1 MHWRQIVVA
10 IEIVVLFAV
19 GFMPETMNM
28 AANIL
33 VSFVC
38 SMQVNAFRK
47 IKGSPYASTMCIGN
61 LRSGTAALSA
71 YMRERKP
78 RLLRQALCYFAIIF
92 LFAIGAGIG
101 GRLSMAYGERA
112 IWVSSILLLISF
124 LLMFIE
130 EIEEAEH
137 RWQ

>member
-1 MHWRQIVVA
+1 MYKDRTDCFLHWRQIVVA

-47 IKGSPYASTMCIGN
+47 IKGSPYAAPCASEPAQRHGV
-61 LRSGTAALSA
+61 
-71 YMRERKP
+71 
-78 RLLRQALCYFAIIF
+78 LLCLPAQ
-92 LFAIGAGIG
+92 
-101 GRLSMAYGERA
+101 
-112 IWVSSILLLISF
+112 
-124 LLMFIE
+124 
-130 EIEEAEH
+130 
-137 RWQ
+137 